1 MLYQFLIN
9 TVSFVQSALPDAWES
24 NPKSEKEGKR
34 SHKKKG
40 LRNFPTKCHVQNH
53 LSGERTLLLEKNK
66 FHVKAKVI
74 PGCKVSFRVF
84 CKYDRIIEHLELE
97 ETHNDHQVQLLEY
110 IKGACEPAS
119 CSSKVLDY

>member
-53 LSGERTLLLEKNK
+53 LSGERTLLLEKK
-66 FHVKAKVI
+66 QI
-74 PGCKVSFRVF
+74 SCKSQS
-84 CKYDRIIEHLELE
+84 
-97 ETHNDHQVQLLEY
+97 NPWMQ
-110 IKGACEPAS
+110 S
-119 CSSKVLDY
+119 VLQGFL